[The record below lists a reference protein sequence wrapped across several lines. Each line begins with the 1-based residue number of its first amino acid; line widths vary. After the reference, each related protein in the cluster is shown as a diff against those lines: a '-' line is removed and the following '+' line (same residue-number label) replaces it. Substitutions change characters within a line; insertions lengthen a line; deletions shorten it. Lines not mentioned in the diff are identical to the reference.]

1 MGTHESSRYVE
12 LLLKEELVAI
22 AEGLEQGIYC
32 WEEIDL
38 PDSNGCTPLIIACRM
53 GLTTVMHFLLESGAD
68 ATLCNHSNQTAL
80 HVSQPKLQ
88 DELLLALNRD
98 LPQQMQLSDAVWR
111 GDLSSLQD
119 LMAQAN
125 MVDLNKQNRD
135 GLTPLMLAVRDVDL
149 FERLLLPWKYQPV
162 EVVKELLS
170 LSVDTKILDKRS
182 HTALWY
188 VSQIT
193 SSKKE
198 ELFRIL
204 NSAMQDETTF
214 TCLECCWP
222 GSPAVSP
229 SSSPTLDCCTPGIK
243 GESTKAVIAQNN
255 LTDIYQDNRIGID
268 GSMEPKINIGQ
279 DSKDE
284 GKRSSLTSSLPSLW
298 YSRKTWDKTRPLH
311 PSLKETF
318 SIPVCP
324 APQFTQLSKSTPAL
338 MEPLLHASMLLQ
350 ARANIYNRL
359 RGGDTD
365 DDVIT
370 QKMSLPTSLR
380 TPKHLAPLDRRYRDV
395 TCLASLEHPLPSK
408 PSSTL
413 PFSSESRHKV
423 ERISMQS
430 FRRSRST
437 RAGSEESNSY
447 SSSSQE
453 EEENVPQE
461 TDTIFGVLEKS
472 LNLELISN
480 LDFQQLNRSV
490 IINNTEHTIITI
502 SDDRKEDT
510 PIRSPIVRDSKNEMR
525 HDSKSANSD
534 GFSFIACEN
543 DLTTVNISIDQIL
556 HKKSKPIKIIK
567 RNDRKGKTSFHTN
580 HSFNI
585 LARRNQNTPTTTKNG
600 KNSQIH
606 SKVKLRERK
615 STSRVIV
622 EETPYQSH
630 LPTMTP
636 TISCKITSDDILI
649 TKRVS
654 EPYQHMMLSGD
665 DKKGSKNIPNQF
677 SRDLRSAGPPKKP
690 ALGVPLRAKS
700 AVEQVTY
707 NDMFLKISQGDEGP
721 VIYEMFATP
730 MYENLRADNSA
741 EKTKPVNTALQ
752 VERQINRKQRDQQTM
767 EVNRKKQAQSERN
780 IRTKCK
786 QHKRR
791 DNVPKLSK
799 KHIPSSENKCH
810 AVTSDCEEEETQNSK
825 MPFTGDDGK
834 EISSSVIK
842 KQNGSMLSIIEEV
855 LSNTVSKTDILQQ
868 HTSASTSESHLI
880 KHKIH
885 QEAQTPADSCSTGNP
900 ELSSVT
906 KLPAHLLINTWT
918 SDRTVSPI
926 SQSFL
931 DEVGDEPLTE
941 DLLRSLAEGLISL
954 EKRDDDETPETEFD
968 DGKEFSNNLPSKFKK
983 LLNEGISSG
992 ELHYTKRSCLDDA
1005 AITWTK
1011 GEVLGKGAY
1020 GTVYCGLTSQG
1031 QLIEVKQ
1038 IVLDAST
1045 SEIAE
1050 KEYERL
1056 DREVDLLK
1064 NLRHSNIVG
1073 FLGTDLCENIVSIFM
1088 EYVPGGSISSILSQ
1102 FGPLPEKVF
1111 ALYTRQILEGVA
1123 YLHANKVIHR
1133 DLKGNN
1139 IMLMPT
1145 GVVKLIDFGCAR
1157 RINCLT
1163 LSKTDLLKS
1172 VHGTPYWMAPEV
1184 INETG
1189 HGRKSDIWS
1198 IGCTVFEMATGKPPL
1213 AHMAK
1218 MAALFYIG
1226 ARKGL
1231 MPCLSEDFSTNAK
1244 GFVQAC
1250 LTRDPSQRPSAEELL
1265 RHQFVSHDSQICKS
1279 HQTTNFSIHQ
1289 SKKLLEK

>member
-1 MGTHESSRYVE
+1 METHESSRYVE
-12 LLLKEELVAI
+12 LLLKEELVAV

-32 WEEIDL
+32 WEEMDL

-98 LPQQMQLSDAVWR
+98 LPQQMQLSDAAWR

-119 LMAQAN
+119 LMAQTD

-149 FERLLLPWKYQPV
+149 FERLRLPWKYQPV

-198 ELFRIL
+198 ELLRIL

-229 SSSPTLDCCTPGIK
+229 SSSPTRDSCTPGIK

-268 GSMEPKINIGQ
+268 GFMEPKINMGK

-359 RGGDTD
+359 RGGDTE

-370 QKMSLPTSLR
+370 QKISLPTSLR
-380 TPKHLAPLDRRYRDV
+380 TPKHLAPLDRRYRNV

-408 PSSTL
+408 PTSTL

-461 TDTIFGVLEKS
+461 TDTIFDVLEKS
-472 LNLELISN
+472 LNLELGSN
-480 LDFQQLNRSV
+480 LDFQQLISSV
-490 IINNTEHTIITI
+490 IINNTENTNITI

-510 PIRSPIVRDSKNEMR
+510 PIRSPIVRDSKNEMIL
-525 HDSKSANSD
+525 DLNSD
-534 GFSFIACEN
+534 GSSFIADEN
-543 DLTTVNISIDQIL
+543 YLTTVNISVDQIL
-556 HKKSKPIKIIK
+556 HKKSKPIKMIK

-580 HSFNI
+580 QSFNI
-585 LARRNQNTPTTTKNG
+585 LARRNQTTTSITKNG
-600 KNSQIH
+600 KKSPIH
-606 SKVKLRERK
+606 SKVKLRESK
-615 STSRVIV
+615 STSLGIV
-622 EETPYQSH
+622 AETPYQTH
-630 LPTMTP
+630 LPTVTP
-636 TISCKITSDDILI
+636 TISCKKTTDDILI

-654 EPYQHMMLSGD
+654 EPYQHTRLSVN
-665 DKKGSKNIPNQF
+665 DKKVSNNIPNQF
-677 SRDLRSAGPPKKP
+677 PRDLRSAGLPKKP

-700 AVEQVTY
+700 AVEHVTY

-721 VIYEMFATP
+721 EIYEMFATP
-730 MYENLRADNSA
+730 MYENLRADNSS
-741 EKTKPVNTALQ
+741 EQTKPVNTSLQ
-752 VERQINRKQRDQQTM
+752 VERQINRKRDQKTM
-767 EVNRKKQAQSERN
+767 EVNRRKQAQSERY

-786 QHKRR
+786 QNKRR

-799 KHIPSSENKCH
+799 KHIPSSGNKCH
-810 AVTSDCEEEETQNSK
+810 IVTSDCEEEEKQNSK

-842 KQNGSMLSIIEEV
+842 RQNGSMLSIIEEV

-880 KHKIH
+880 KHTNH

-906 KLPAHLLINTWT
+906 KLPAHPLINTWT
-918 SDRTVSPI
+918 SDSTVSPVY
-926 SQSFL
+926 QSFL
-931 DEVGDEPLTE
+931 DEVGNEPLTD

-954 EKRDDDETPETEFD
+954 EKRDDETPETEFD

-983 LLNEGISSG
+983 LLNEGISSS
-992 ELHYTKRSCLDDA
+992 EVHYTKRSCLDDA

-1031 QLIEVKQ
+1031 QLIAVKQ
-1038 IVLDAST
+1038 VVLDAST

-1050 KEYERL
+1050 KEYDRL
-1056 DREVDLLK
+1056 EREVDLLK

-1073 FLGTDLCENIVSIFM
+1073 FLGTGLCENIVSIFM

-1123 YLHANKVIHR
+1123 YLHANRVIHR

-1157 RINCLT
+1157 RITCLT
-1163 LSKTDLLKS
+1163 LSKSDLLKS

-1231 MPCLSEDFSTNAK
+1231 MPCLSDDFSTNAK

-1265 RHQFVSHDSQICKS
+1265 RHQFVSHHSQICKKPL
-1279 HQTTNFSIHQ
+1279 N
-1289 SKKLLEK
+1289 